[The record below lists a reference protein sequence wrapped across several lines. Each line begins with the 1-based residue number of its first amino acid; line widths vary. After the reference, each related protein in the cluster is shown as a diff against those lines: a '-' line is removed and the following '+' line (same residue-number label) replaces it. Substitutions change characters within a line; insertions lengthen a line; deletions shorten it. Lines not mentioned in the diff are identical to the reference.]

1 MRPSALFAFVVM
13 LVGFTGP
20 SSAQVVD
27 TARRVTVVVDR
38 AEMERRFRARLAEVV
53 RTRLQLTDVQARQ
66 LAEVD
71 QRLEPERRRLMLR
84 EHEVHRQ
91 LRQQLSAGDTAN
103 QQAVARL
110 LDEMLA
116 IHRDRSELIAREQ
129 RELAR
134 FLTPVQRAK
143 YVGLQADLRHRVE
156 GMRRRRG
163 GPGMGG
169 PRRFERRVLPP
180 PGAFP

>member
-1 MRPSALFAFVVM
+1 MATGMASPSV
-13 LVGFTGP
+13 
-20 SSAQVVD
+20 AQVVD
-27 TARRVTVVVDR
+27 TSRRVDGAVNR
-38 AEMERRFRARLAEVV
+38 SEMERRFRARLAEVV
-53 RTRLQLTDVQARQ
+53 RLRLQLTEIQVRQ

-71 QRLEPERRRLMLR
+71 QRLEPDRRRLMLR

-103 QQAVARL
+103 QQVVARL

-116 IHRDRSELIAREQ
+116 IHRDRAELIAREQ

-169 PRRFERRVLPP
+169 PGRVRFHLRVPPP
-180 PGAFP
+180 PGALP

>member
-1 MRPSALFAFVVM
+1 VRLSSFVLVVM
-13 LVGFTGP
+13 TIGMASPGA
-20 SSAQVVD
+20 AQVVD
-27 TARRVTVVVDR
+27 TSRRVVAAANR
-38 AEMERRFRARLAEVV
+38 AEMERRFRARLAQVV

-103 QQAVARL
+103 QQVVARL

-116 IHRDRSELIAREQ
+116 IHRDRGELIAREQ

-143 YVGLQADLRHRVE
+143 YVGLQAGLRHRVE
-156 GMRRRRG
+156 GMRRKRG
-163 GPGMGG
+163 GPGIGG
-169 PRRFERRVLPP
+169 PGRFHRRVLPP

>member
-1 MRPSALFAFVVM
+1 MRLVSFALVVMGLGFAAPSA
-13 LVGFTGP
+13 
-20 SSAQVVD
+20 AQVVD
-27 TARRVTVVVDR
+27 TSRRAGAIANR

-84 EHEVHRQ
+84 EHDVHRQ
-91 LRQQLSAGDTAN
+91 LRQQLAAGDTAN

-116 IHRDRSELIAREQ
+116 IHRDRGELIAREQ

-143 YVGLQADLRHRVE
+143 YVGLQAGLRHRVE
-156 GMRRRRG
+156 GMRRKRG
-163 GPGMGG
+163 GPGRGG
-169 PRRFERRVLPP
+169 PGRFQRRVLPP
-180 PGAFP
+180 PGAFY

>member
-1 MRPSALFAFVVM
+1 VRLSSFVLVVLGVGLAAPSA
-13 LVGFTGP
+13 
-20 SSAQVVD
+20 AQVVD
-27 TARRVTVVVDR
+27 TSRRPGLAANR

-53 RTRLQLTDVQARQ
+53 RRRLQLTDIQARQ
-66 LAEVD
+66 LTEVD

-103 QQAVARL
+103 QQVVGRL

-156 GMRRRRG
+156 GMRRIRG
-163 GPGMGG
+163 GPGRGG
-169 PRRFERRVLPP
+169 PGRFHRRVLPP
-180 PGAFP
+180 PGTLP